1 MTTGPHDEHGEILRR
16 ALHAEAERVI
26 PSTDGLEH
34 IRARV
39 AERDRERRRFPG
51 RIGWDWFTA
60 NWTRPVLAVGA
71 AVAIAGLGVSAPE
84 TFDLIQSPMGNDGP
98 FSNGHHS
105 SPSEPG
111 ESSIDSPPPM
121 QTPSTPGHETSGTP
135 HPPSSEGP
143 VSSTVSPTCPP
154 PSGRTPAGSPPSH
167 GSGKHPAGSGTGIP
181 GCPTPS
187 PTPSGTPTPS
197 ESSTPPTLPSETPP
211 PQPTTTPET
220 HVPEA
225 PVASP

>member
-1 MTTGPHDEHGEILRR
+1 MTTGPHDEHGELLRR

-26 PSTDGLEH
+26 PAPDGLER
-34 IRARV
+34 IRARA
-39 AERDRERRRFPG
+39 AERERERRRFPS
-51 RIGWDWFTA
+51 RFGWEWFTA

-98 FSNGHHS
+98 FSKGHHGT
-105 SPSEPG
+105 PSEPG
-111 ESSIDSPPPM
+111 PGAVDSSTPAQSTSP
-121 QTPSTPGHETSGTP
+121 PGHETSGTP
-135 HPPSSEGP
+135 HPPNSDGP

-154 PSGRTPAGSPPSH
+154 ASGTAPVPPSH
-167 GSGKHPAGSGTGIP
+167 GSGKHPVPGKSGVPLCPT
-181 GCPTPS
+181 PTPS
-187 PTPSGTPTPS
+187 PSGSPTPS
-197 ESSTPPTLPSETPP
+197 APSTPPVQPTETGTPV
-211 PQPTTTPET
+211 PTTTPET